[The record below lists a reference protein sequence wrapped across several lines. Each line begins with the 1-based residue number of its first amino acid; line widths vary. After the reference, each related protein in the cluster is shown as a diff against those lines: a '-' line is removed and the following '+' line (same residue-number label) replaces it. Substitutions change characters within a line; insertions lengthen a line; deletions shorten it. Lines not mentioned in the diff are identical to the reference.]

1 MLEISFNY
9 FTFLIIIY
17 SNGLIVCKLSVE
29 GKNLNLNLN
38 VFEVSILGLIFT
50 GFLAVILNFFFPLN
64 DFLLYINLIFS
75 LITLYYFRNEIKI
88 SSTIKLNIYIF
99 TFFLLSILNIYGS
112 GFSDDL
118 NHYHGGS
125 IINSDNSNYI
135 IGSNF
140 LHNHYGYSSI
150 WLILHSYLNF
160 NNTFLQDIH
169 ILNGIILFLCL
180 SYFTYEVFDKKNKN
194 KLIFIASFFIFFF
207 FGKIH
212 KIKGVW
218 FR

>member
-1 MLEISFNY
+1 M
-9 FTFLIIIY
+9 
-17 SNGLIVCKLSVE
+17 
-29 GKNLNLNLN
+29 
-38 VFEVSILGLIFT
+38 
-50 GFLAVILNFFFPLN
+50 ILNFFFPLN
-64 DFLLYINLIFS
+64 DYLLYINLILS

-99 TFFLLSILNIYGS
+99 TFLLLSILNIYGS

-180 SYFTYEVFDKKNKN
+180 SYFTYEVFDNKN
-194 KLIFIASFFIFFF
+194 KSKLILIASFFIFFF
-207 FGKIH
+207 
-212 KIKGVW
+212 W
-218 FR
+218 